1 MPKTFIKSKFR
12 KSVRF
17 GKIFLVEEAGFC
29 VTCKPVAFEV
39 VSLPYLIFEITKKKP
54 NKLGRF
60 IHESRSGMA

>member
-1 MPKTFIKSKFR
+1 M
-12 KSVRF
+12 
-17 GKIFLVEEAGFC
+17 EEAGFF